1 MSLDDRTAQAHLTPD
16 ARRQMLRAF
25 ADRMLIKIT
34 ALEDPKDLP
43 GIERAVRTAAA
54 IERIYSRCD
63 RAERQVPDPR
73 KLEAE
78 RANNAA
84 EAIKARVHLAADLE
98 WGEKR
103 RQKLGQ
109 WWDAADTSAQAQT
122 QSQTSTPA
130 QTPAQPAAPA
140 APQAAAQATPE
151 TTAIPSAEVLK
162 PNQAS
167 TAAREA
173 ATQDTANV
181 SAPAADP
188 QRPAKAGP
196 TVTYVDYTDAIR
208 KARRDLGLKDVDDP
222 PAATGGSD
230 PPS

>member
-1 MSLDDRTAQAHLTPD
+1 MLERMSLGDRTAQEHLTPE
-16 ARRQMLRAF
+16 AWRQMLRAF

-34 ALEDPKDLP
+34 ALDDPKDLP

-63 RAERQVPDPR
+63 RAERQTPDPR
-73 KLEAE
+73 KLEAD
-78 RANNAA
+78 RARNAA
-84 EAIKARVHLAADLE
+84 DAIKARVHLATDLE

-103 RQKLGQ
+103 RQSLGQ
-109 WWDAADTSAQAQT
+109 WWDAADTSAPAQT

-130 QTPAQPAAPA
+130 QTTAQPAAPA
-140 APQAAAQATPE
+140 ATQAAQAEPETTIVPFAAAQ
-151 TTAIPSAEVLK
+151 
-162 PNQAS
+162 N
-167 TAAREA
+167 
-173 ATQDTANV
+173 TANA

-208 KARRDLGLKDVDDP
+208 KARADLGLKDIDDP
-222 PAATGGSD
+222 PAATGTD
-230 PPS
+230 PPP

>member
-1 MSLDDRTAQAHLTPD
+1 MLEHMSLDDRTAQEHLTPD

-34 ALEDPKDLP
+34 ALDDPKDLP

-63 RAERQVPDPR
+63 RAERQTPDPR

-78 RANNAA
+78 RARNTS
-84 EAIKARVHLAADLE
+84 EAIKARVHLATDLE

-103 RQKLGQ
+103 RQSLGQ
-109 WWDAADTSAQAQT
+109 WWDAADTSAPASTHVQVQA
-122 QSQTSTPA
+122 PA
-130 QTPAQPAAPA
+130 SAQPAASAPA
-140 APQAAAQATPE
+140 ATQATPE
-151 TTAIPSAEVLK
+151 TTAAPVAEV
-162 PNQAS
+162 
-167 TAAREA
+167 
-173 ATQDTANV
+173 QDTVNASV
-181 SAPAADP
+181 PAADP

-208 KARRDLGLKDVDDP
+208 KARADLGLKDIDDP
-222 PAATGGSD
+222 PAATGTD